1 MWFFSYRCLK
11 LRKKTNLNFGSGS
24 IDPLV
29 QSVMVGPV
37 TEWNQAP
44 FFAWEFPRSYSNFQ
58 VRRIK
63 SFCPPSWFFAAI
75 FYFSTPKRLC
85 VMKYFFK
92 SQPMNVL
99 SPDHYWMFSRVYKK
113 IDKFYIF
120 SHLNSAVF
128 KKYEYNSNFVE
139 YRLLYILLRTL
150 SSDLV
155 IKYLLADF

>member
-1 MWFFSYRCLK
+1 MWFFSYRRLK
-11 LRKKTNLNFGSGS
+11 LRKKNNLNFGSGS

-63 SFCPPSWFFAAI
+63 SFYPPSWIFAAI

-113 IDKFYIF
+113 NWQILYFFAFKF
-120 SHLNSAVF
+120 SGDQKVW
-128 KKYEYNSNFVE
+128 VQQ
-139 YRLLYILLRTL
+139 
-150 SSDLV
+150 
-155 IKYLLADF
+155 